1 MAVAADESSLRAEL
15 VTAGTVTDRVVQNDD
30 AKTVIYYM
38 GEQEGSLAPCG
49 CADRPRGGL
58 ARAAAYLAQS
68 SPGVVINTGSWLDQG
83 QGIDGRARPD
93 SALKNRWMVRGLHA
107 MGVDAIHVAFSDL
120 SGLNTVDEDAPQLPL
135 VSANLTGPGIQP
147 FIIVEKSGQRIGIT
161 GISHPGHPNV
171 ATPGFER
178 SKPLAAA
185 LPILE
190 QLKTSTDVV
199 ILLSHGAADAAKKL
213 AKGGHVDVVIDS
225 DDHRIFETPFRVG
238 EAVWIRSHAQG
249 LRLGELRMG
258 PTQAWVLDRK
268 IDLDD
273 QIADHPPLQSINK
286 QAQSEIKALE
296 KSLFRR

>member
-1 MAVAADESSLRAEL
+1 MAVATDGHSLQAEL
-15 VTAGTVTDRVVQNDD
+15 VTKGTASDRVVEKDN

-49 CADRPRGGL
+49 CAERPRGGL
-58 ARAAAYLAQS
+58 PRAAAYLAQS
-68 SPGVVINTGSWLDQG
+68 GPGVVINTGSWLDQG
-83 QGIDGRARPD
+83 QGIDGRPRPD
-93 SALKNRWMVRGLHA
+93 SAMKNQWMVRGLQA
-107 MGVDAIHVAFSDL
+107 MGTDAIHVAFSDL
-120 SGLNTVDEDAPQLPL
+120 SGLKTVAEDASSLPL

-147 FIIVEKSGQRIGIT
+147 FIIVEKGGQRIGIT

-171 ATPGFER
+171 ATPGFAR
-178 SKPLAAA
+178 SKPFSAA

-190 QLKTSTDVV
+190 QLETSADLV
-199 ILLSHGAADAAKKL
+199 ILLSHGAAEAAKKL

-225 DDHRIFETPFRVG
+225 DEHRIFETPFRVG

-258 PTQAWVLDRK
+258 PAQSWVLDRK

-273 QIADHPPLQSINK
+273 QIADHPPIQSINK

-296 KSLFRR
+296 KRLFRR